1 MTVII
6 YRSLIFYILLTA
18 MMRFMGK
25 RQIGE
30 MQVSELVTTV
40 FLSELAVYPVTDQK
54 VPILYGVVPVVMIST
69 LEVVLSFIALKSGRF
84 RKFLNGD
91 AITLYENGSF
101 IRKNL
106 FSVRMSQEDVEAQVR
121 INGFENLGM
130 VKTIILERTGKMS
143 VIPKD
148 DPTPNQSGE

>member
-54 VPILYGVVPVVMIST
+54 VPILYGVVPVVMISL

>member
-54 VPILYGVVPVVMIST
+54 VPILYGIVPVVMISL

>member
-54 VPILYGVVPVVMIST
+54 VPILYGIVPVVMISS
-69 LEVVLSFIALKSGRF
+69 LEVVLSFLTLKSKIF

-91 AITLYENGSF
+91 AIILYENGSF

-106 FSVRMSQEDVEAQVR
+106 FSVRMSKEDVEAQVR

>member
-1 MTVII
+1 
-6 YRSLIFYILLTA
+6 
-18 MMRFMGK
+18 
-25 RQIGE
+25 
-30 MQVSELVTTV
+30 
-40 FLSELAVYPVTDQK
+40 
-54 VPILYGVVPVVMIST
+54 MISL

-148 DPTPNQSGE
+148 NPTPNQSGE